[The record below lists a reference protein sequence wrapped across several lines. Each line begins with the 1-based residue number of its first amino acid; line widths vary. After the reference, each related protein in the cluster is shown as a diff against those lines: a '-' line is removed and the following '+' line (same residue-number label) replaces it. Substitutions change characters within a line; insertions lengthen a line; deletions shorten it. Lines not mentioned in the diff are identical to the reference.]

1 MTIDTLAY
9 ARRLKSAGV
18 DPEQA
23 EAHADAI
30 RDAVT
35 EGAATKADLQA
46 GLAATEGRLKAEW
59 RGDLLR
65 VALALGAIMVVG
77 FGAVLAMLARMLA

>member
-23 EAHADAI
+23 EAHADAM

-35 EGAATKADLQA
+35 EGAATRAD
-46 GLAATEGRLKAEW
+46 LAATEGRLKAEW

-77 FGAVLAMLARMLA
+77 FGAVLAMLARMPA

>member
-1 MTIDTLAY
+1 MTVA
-9 ARRLKSAGV
+9 
-18 DPEQA
+18 
-23 EAHADAI
+23 
-30 RDAVT
+30 
-35 EGAATKADLQA
+35 EGAATRAD
-46 GLAATEGRLKAEW
+46 LAATEGRLKAEW